1 MESVVSFNL
10 ASMPGLFNSLNV
22 SEMKLVFV
30 LAHYSCSR
38 NKSVFVNSAENREWL
53 ASFGFKR
60 TPERI
65 STLLSSLARKGM
77 LVKEGTGVYSLNKN
91 IVAQ

>member
-1 MESVVSFNL
+1 MDNIISFKL
-10 ASMPGLFNSLNV
+10 ASMPNLFNSLNV

-30 LAHYSCSR
+30 LAYYLRSK

-65 STLLSSLARKGM
+65 SSLLSSLTRKKV
-77 LVKEGTGVYSLNKN
+77 LLREGTGVYSINTSIL
-91 IVAQ
+91 V